1 MLGDEKMTNISAS
14 PAKIALRRRLR
25 DLGEAALRKEGW
37 AVEPAGVGK
46 SSMRRISRGA
56 DVRLATIRTS
66 QDTWVA
72 FPRNDTD
79 SGWSTLEDADVVVL
93 ASVDNP
99 VAASRLKVHVVD
111 ADTAR
116 AHFDRAY
123 SARVAA
129 MHQIQK
135 GRGVWISL
143 YEKEAQTPT
152 NLVGAGL
159 GLLFPA
165 VIDEAIE
172 PDDAKA
178 VAAIE
183 RATDSES
190 LEQVGRLTISEAK
203 SMLARSLGVAES
215 AIRISVDV

>member
-1 MLGDEKMTNISAS
+1 MTNISAS
-14 PAKIALRRRLR
+14 PAKVALRRRLR
-25 DLGEAALRKEGW
+25 ALGEQALRKEGW
-37 AVEPAGVGK
+37 TVEPAGVGK
-46 SSMRRISRGA
+46 SSMRKISRGPITK
-56 DVRLATIRTS
+56 LATIRTS

-93 ASVDNP
+93 SSVDQP
-99 VAASRLKVHVVD
+99 VAAGRLKAHVID
-111 ADTAR
+111 ADTVR

-123 SARVAA
+123 AARVAA

-135 GRGVWISL
+135 GRGVWIAL
-143 YEKEAQTPT
+143 YEKEAKSPT

-165 VIDEAIE
+165 VMEETIE
-172 PDDAKA
+172 ISDA
-178 VAAIE
+178 
-183 RATDSES
+183 ATSTEP
-190 LEQVGRLTISEAK
+190 QVETASTKPVHQLTISEAK
-203 SMLARSLGVAES
+203 ALLARSLGVSES

>member
-1 MLGDEKMTNISAS
+1 MTNISAS

-25 DLGEAALRKEGW
+25 ALGEAALRKEGW

-56 DVRLATIRTS
+56 DVKLATIRTS

-99 VAASRLKVHVVD
+99 VAANHLKAHVVN
-111 ADTAR
+111 ADTVR

-129 MHQIQK
+129 LHQIQK

-143 YEKEAQTPT
+143 YEKEAQSPT

-165 VIDEAIE
+165 VVEEVIN
-172 PDDAKA
+172 PDNAKS

-183 RATDSES
+183 QAVGSEMPELFS
-190 LEQVGRLTISEAK
+190 RLTISEAK
-203 SMLARSLGVAES
+203 AILARSLGVAES
-215 AIRISVDV
+215 AIRISIDV